1 LIANQ
6 YEGNLGLI
14 CGGKLSSFAEQNGD
28 TIMSSS
34 TSNSLPSSAAE
45 KPSKRKRSSMDTQ
58 QPPYH
63 PHYHSYY
70 EAENMPPQ
78 YHPHHHS
85 HHAHHAHH
93 HAAAAHHHHHHYYG
107 GGSSGRHASPEP
119 PHHLHPGHHPP
130 HHSRYAHPSHP
141 PPEVTPDVGARH
153 SDFVSPPS
161 QIAKRHHKEK
171 AKTASAT
178 TTTNGGTI
186 TTHIS
191 PSSSKRP
198 RTLGGKT
205 PTGASPSSG
214 GEQFSVGSSFR
225 RSSPSS
231 VLSQGTPSSSL
242 GHSRFDS
249 SLGQLTKKFVH
260 LLRRSSNNRLDLNRA
275 AQDLGVQKRR
285 IYDITNVLEGIG
297 LIQKEGKNHVSWNSD
312 PNVEL
317 SQAPDPGCTQSG
329 GQPSA
334 EKRVE
339 ALRAEVNDIR
349 EEDEKLT
356 KFLDF
361 LTWHSEQFSPD
372 AKSEPPNGIEDICT
386 NIKNYL
392 PSGVEDPAKLLY
404 VKYSDITGLQHYE
417 DDTIIGIKAPVG
429 TNLEVPDPD
438 QGMRPGQRRYQIF
451 LNSAV
456 AGGDGGPIN
465 VYLVRPQVMPGSP
478 NKNGAPSEAA
488 NNSSKAGG
496 YIEDG
501 PPARTN
507 SSDVP
512 IREAHLPPRHH
523 ESRSSAGHHSDLWA
537 PPSSATA
544 AVTAASSSSS
554 SAASR
559 YQPPMP
565 HETQPMGTP
574 SRLTFADDS
583 KPLAMTPNIRTSL
596 LAGTP
601 TGLEPSADIFASPHF
616 RHMAPPTPLASSASF
631 DQEPLPA
638 LYNMPLNSPRATAH
652 FASSPRMSFSPP
664 HGFFQDIS
672 DYPWSSPDPQAR
684 QAS

>member
-1 LIANQ
+1 MSCVVINDRLSPCLARFFFLAIFLWICFPRLLSITMYAAPDTPPHGSFRRQHRSNQIVKCFILTPTMHYVNPAFPRVLSPDTDPTPTQPPFRRNATFVDPSPPRVVSSSASRRLPLEPLNLNRSFMELDDDTDELNNDDPLQNDHVTMDDDWIPSPCRSSFPSPLSANTHAS
-6 YEGNLGLI
+6 NLG
-14 CGGKLSSFAEQNGD
+14 F
-28 TIMSSS
+28 T
-34 TSNSLPSSAAE
+34 T
-45 KPSKRKRSSMDTQ
+45 
-58 QPPYH
+58 
-63 PHYHSYY
+63 
-70 EAENMPPQ
+70 
-78 YHPHHHS
+78 
-85 HHAHHAHH
+85 
-93 HAAAAHHHHHHYYG
+93 
-107 GGSSGRHASPEP
+107 
-119 PHHLHPGHHPP
+119 
-130 HHSRYAHPSHP
+130 
-141 PPEVTPDVGARH
+141 
-153 SDFVSPPS
+153 PPS
-161 QIAKRHHKEK
+161 R
-171 AKTASAT
+171 SA
-178 TTTNGGTI
+178 
-186 TTHIS
+186 
-191 PSSSKRP
+191 
-198 RTLGGKT
+198 GKT